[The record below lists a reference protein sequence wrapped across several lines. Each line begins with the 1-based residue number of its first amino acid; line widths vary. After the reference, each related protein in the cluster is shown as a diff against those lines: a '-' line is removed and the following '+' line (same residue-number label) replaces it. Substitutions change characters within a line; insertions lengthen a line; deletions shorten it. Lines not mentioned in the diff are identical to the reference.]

1 VNNETATEGPALA
14 ELADV
19 LHLVFPDKVSGNLVH
34 LQFNDTTA
42 TWGQRLVLNFTTS
55 GPPALTVFNGSLV
68 LAYMNSTA
76 KNQLHV
82 AQWDPANGW
91 SPPYDLGGAPLSW
104 GTPALYTLG
113 SQIYILFP
121 ANNSGRKVLAMTATQ
136 VNGTWNPTA
145 APNES
150 TAFGTSAAT
159 YEITAIMAFQSNNG
173 KGQLFASIF
182 NGFSWASH
190 EDTGQTTS
198 HTPAV
203 TVLDGIANCIFS
215 SHNSS
220 STVLWVQRQI
230 SLSPLRAW
238 MAPLDGTL
246 LLSEMSI
253 PGTHDSASVTTF
265 PFTATQELSIFEQL
279 LMGVRFLDLRCT
291 LVDNVLQ
298 MYHASI
304 SLDTTLELMLAQIY
318 TFLSS
323 STQEAVIVSIKQES
337 DPIDSNVTFDAALS
351 QLIGQEHQSWNL
363 STTIPQLQDIRG
375 KIQLVRRYKAGSIG
389 IDASN
394 WPNNVPTFTAPLPNG
409 ALVVED
415 FYNFDFVVGLDSII
429 SNKMSLLLG
438 ALTAAQTDPINTNW
452 YLSFSSAS
460 NTPFNMPEDLAV
472 GATALVPLP
481 PHFVVGIN
489 QRLASDLFSRLGSAP
504 KVGTVLMDFVDTPG
518 GGALVEAIVSFNG
531 L

>member
-1 VNNETATEGPALA
+1 
-14 ELADV
+14 
-19 LHLVFPDKVSGNLVH
+19 
-34 LQFNDTTA
+34 
-42 TWGQRLVLNFTTS
+42 
-55 GPPALTVFNGSLV
+55 
-68 LAYMNSTA
+68 
-76 KNQLHV
+76 
-82 AQWDPANGW
+82 
-91 SPPYDLGGAPLSW
+91 
-104 GTPALYTLG
+104 
-113 SQIYILFP
+113 
-121 ANNSGRKVLAMTATQ
+121 
-136 VNGTWNPTA
+136 
-145 APNES
+145 
-150 TAFGTSAAT
+150 
-159 YEITAIMAFQSNNG
+159 
-173 KGQLFASIF
+173 
-182 NGFSWASH
+182 
-190 EDTGQTTS
+190 
-198 HTPAV
+198 
-203 TVLDGIANCIFS
+203 
-215 SHNSS
+215 
-220 STVLWVQRQI
+220 
-230 SLSPLRAW
+230 
-238 MAPLDGTL
+238 
-246 LLSEMSI
+246 
-253 PGTHDSASVTTF
+253 
-265 PFTATQELSIFEQL
+265 
-279 LMGVRFLDLRCT
+279 
-291 LVDNVLQ
+291 
-298 MYHASI
+298 
-304 SLDTTLELMLAQIY
+304 MLAQIY

-489 QRLASDLFSRLGSAP
+489 QRLASYLFSRLGSAP